1 MTYESP
7 ISYQRTALKSPRLA
21 GNAFKAAILALE
33 SPIGN
38 ALRDKTLND
47 QGFAQL
53 RRERIDAPLAPLPVL
68 PIGAWTG
75 EAPALEPIVDHADQG
90 PGFAFETVAD
100 FRRAYR
106 EGNSD
111 PVQVAERLAA
121 VIAELDRHSPPL
133 RFLIAHDRDDLMR
146 QAREAKARLDRKAP
160 LSPLDGVPVA
170 IKDEVDMVPY
180 PTTAGTKVHGSTPAT
195 RDAASVARLR
205 AAGALLFGKTNMPEL
220 GLTPEGMNPHHGPCR
235 NPYHP
240 GHDTGGSSSGSAASV
255 AAGLAPLA
263 LGADGGGSI
272 RIPSSHCG
280 VVGLKATFGR
290 VSEHG
295 AAPLCW
301 SVGHVGP
308 IGATVADTAL
318 GYAIMAGRDAQDANT
333 LRQPDVVVDDLR
345 TTDLKGVRVGVWAPW
360 FDDADGAVVKACR
373 AALELLKDAGAAV
386 VDFEVPELQRMQNAH
401 LVTIASEMLAGQRA
415 TLADRRRDYSLP
427 VRLILALAERFTAA
441 DYVHAQRI
449 RALFTERFAAV
460 FDKLDVIATPTCA
473 LTAQPYAKD
482 ALPHGVSDLPT
493 LDKTMRYVRLG
504 NLLGLPSI
512 SVPAGYDQDGMPVG
526 FMLTGRAWDEAL
538 LLRMAHVVERQV
550 ERRAPKFHRR
560 LLS

>member
-1 MTYESP
+1 MTYERKP
-7 ISYQRTALKSPRLA
+7 LKSPRLA

-38 ALRDKTLND
+38 ALRDKTLRD
-47 QGFAQL
+47 QGFAEL
-53 RRERIDAPLAPLPVL
+53 RRERIDTPIAPLPVL
-68 PIGAWTG
+68 PIGLWTG
-75 EAPALEPIVDHADQG
+75 TGPALEAIVDHAERG

-106 EGNSD
+106 EGRSD
-111 PVQVAERLAA
+111 PVQVAERLAT

-133 RFLIAHDRDDLMR
+133 RFVIAHDKDDLMR
-146 QAREAKARLDRKAP
+146 QAREAKARLDRNAP

-170 IKDEVDMVPY
+170 VKDEVDMVPY
-180 PTTAGTKVHGSTPAT
+180 PTTAGTKVHGGSPAT
-195 RDAASVARLR
+195 TDAASVARLR

-272 RIPSSHCG
+272 RIPSAHCG

-318 GYAIMAGRDAQDANT
+318 GYAIMAGRDQHDVNT

-345 TTDLKGVRVGVWAPW
+345 ATGLKGVRVGVWAPW
-360 FDDADGAVVKACR
+360 FDDADAPVVTACR
-373 AALELLKDAGAAV
+373 AALELLKDAGATV

-415 TLADRRRDYSLP
+415 TLATRRRDYSLP

-460 FDKLDVIATPTCA
+460 FQRVDVIATPTCA

-512 SVPAGYDQDGMPVG
+512 SAPAGYDQGGLPIG

-538 LLRMAHVVERQV
+538 LLRMAQVVERHV

-560 LLS
+560 LLPS

>member
-1 MTYESP
+1 MSYERKP
-7 ISYQRTALKSPRLA
+7 LKSPRLA
-21 GNAFKAAILALE
+21 GNAFRAAIIALE

-47 QGFAQL
+47 QGFAEL
-53 RRERIDAPLAPLPVL
+53 RREHIDAPLAPLPVL
-68 PIGAWTG
+68 PIGAWSGT
-75 EAPALEPIVDHADQG
+75 APELDPIVDRAVRG

-106 EGNSD
+106 EGRSD

-121 VIAELDRHSPPL
+121 VIGELDRHDPPM
-133 RFLIAHDRDDLMR
+133 RFVIAHQWDDLLR

-180 PTTAGTKVHGSTPAT
+180 PTTAGTKVHGATPAT
-195 RDAASVARLR
+195 TDATSVARLR

-272 RIPSSHCG
+272 RVPSAHCG

-308 IGATVADTAL
+308 IGASVADTAL
-318 GYAIMAGRDAQDANT
+318 GYAVMAGRDAHDVNT
-333 LRQPDVVVDDLR
+333 LRQPDVAVGDLR
-345 TTDLKGVRVGVWAPW
+345 DGALKGIRLGVWTPW
-360 FDDADGAVVKACR
+360 FDDADPGVVTVCR
-373 AALELLKDAGAAV
+373 AALGLLLEAGATV

-415 TLADRRRDYSLP
+415 TLAHRRRDYSLP

-441 DYVHAQRI
+441 DYVHAQRL
-449 RALFTERFAAV
+449 RALFTERFAAIYQKV
-460 FDKLDVIATPTCA
+460 DVIATPTCA

-482 ALPHGVSDLPT
+482 ALPYGVSDLPT

-504 NLLGLPSI
+504 NFLGLPSI
-512 SVPAGYDQDGMPVG
+512 SMPAGYDEGGMPVG
-526 FMLTGRAWDEAL
+526 LMLTGRAWEEAL
-538 LLRMAHVVERQV
+538 LLRLAHVVERRV
-550 ERRAPKFHRR
+550 ERRAPKYHRR
-560 LLS
+560 LLPG

>member
-1 MTYESP
+1 M
-7 ISYQRTALKSPRLA
+7 SYQRTPLKAPRLA
-21 GNAFKAAILALE
+21 GNAFKAAVAALE

-47 QGFAQL
+47 QGFAEM
-53 RRERIDAPLAPLPVL
+53 RREPIDAPLTPVPVL

-75 EAPALEPIVDHADQG
+75 AAPALDTIVEHAERG
-90 PGFAFETVAD
+90 PGFAFESVAD

-106 EGNSD
+106 EGTSD
-111 PVQVAERLAA
+111 PVRVAERLIA
-121 VIAELDRHSPPL
+121 VLGELDRHAPPL
-133 RFLIAHDRDDLMR
+133 RIMIAHQANDLMR
-146 QAREAKARLDRKAP
+146 QAREAKARLERKAP

-180 PTTAGTKVHGSTPAT
+180 PTTAGTKVHGGAPAT
-195 RDAASVARLR
+195 RDATSVARLR

-220 GLTPEGMNPHHGPCR
+220 GLTPEGYNPHHGACR
-235 NPYHP
+235 NPYDPAHE
-240 GHDTGGSSSGSAASV
+240 TGGSSAGSAAAV

-318 GYAIMAGRDAQDANT
+318 GYAVMGGRDPYDANT

-345 TTDLKGVRVGVWAPW
+345 EPTANGTRIGVWTPW
-360 FDDADGAVVKACR
+360 FDDADAPVVAACR
-373 AALELLKDAGAAV
+373 TGLGHLTEAGASV
-386 VDFEVPELQRMQNAH
+386 VEFEVPELQRLQNAH
-401 LVTIASEMLAGQRA
+401 LLTIASEMLAGQRA
-415 TLADRRRDYSLP
+415 TLATRRRDYGLP
-427 VRLILALAERFTAA
+427 VRLVLALAERFTAA
-441 DYVHAQRI
+441 DYVHAQRV
-449 RALFTERFAAV
+449 RGLFTERFAAV
-460 FDKLDVIATPTCA
+460 FERVDVIATPTCA
-473 LTAQPYAKD
+473 LTAPRYADD
-482 ALPHGVSDLPT
+482 ALRVGASDLPV

-504 NLLGLPSI
+504 NFLGLPSI
-512 SVPAGYDQDGMPVG
+512 SVPCGYDEGGLPIG
-526 FMLTGRAWDEAL
+526 LMLTGRPWAEAL
-538 LLRMAHVVERQV
+538 LLRLARVVERQV
-550 ERRAPKFHRR
+550 ARRAPRFHRR
-560 LLS
+560 LLPA

>member
-1 MTYESP
+1 MSYERKP
-7 ISYQRTALKSPRLA
+7 LKSPRLA
-21 GNAFKAAILALE
+21 GTAFRAAIAALE

-47 QGFAQL
+47 QGFAEL
-53 RRERIDAPLAPLPVL
+53 RREAIDAPIAPVPVL
-68 PIGAWTG
+68 PIGTWTG
-75 EAPALEPIVDHADQG
+75 TAPSLDAIVERADRG

-100 FRRAYR
+100 FRQAYR
-106 EGNSD
+106 EGRTD
-111 PVQVAERLAA
+111 PVQVAERLAT
-121 VIAELDRHSPPL
+121 VIGELDRHDPPM
-133 RFLIAHDRDDLMR
+133 RFLIAHQRDDLLR
-146 QAREAKARLDRKAP
+146 QAKEAKARLDRRAP

-180 PTTAGTKVHGSTPAT
+180 PTTAGTKVHGGTPAT
-195 RDAASVARLR
+195 SDASSVARLR
-205 AAGALLFGKTNMPEL
+205 AAGALLFGKTNMPEI

-272 RIPSSHCG
+272 RIPASHCG
-280 VVGLKATFGR
+280 VVGLKPTFGR

-301 SVGHVGP
+301 SVGHIGP

-318 GYAIMAGRDAQDANT
+318 GYAVMAGRDPRDANT

-345 TTDLKGVRVGVWAPW
+345 ELSLKGARVGVWTPW
-360 FDDADGAVVKACR
+360 FDDADPSVVKACR
-373 AALELLKDAGAAV
+373 AALGMLVEAGATTV
-386 VDFEVPELQRMQNAH
+386 EFEAPELQRMQNAH

-415 TLADRRRDYSLP
+415 TLAHRRRDYSLS
-427 VRLILALAERFTAA
+427 VRLILALAERFSAA
-441 DYVHAQRI
+441 DYVHAQRL
-449 RALFTERFAAV
+449 RGLFTERFAAIY
-460 FDKLDVIATPTCA
+460 DKVDVIATPTCA

-482 ALPHGVSDLPT
+482 ALPYGVSDLPT

-504 NLLGLPSI
+504 NFLGLPSI
-512 SVPAGYDQDGMPVG
+512 SVPAGYDEGGMPIG
-526 FMLTGRAWDEAL
+526 LMLTGRAWQEAL
-538 LLRMAHVVERQV
+538 LLRLAHVVERRV
-550 ERRAPKFHRR
+550 ERRAPTFHRR
-560 LLS
+560 LLPA